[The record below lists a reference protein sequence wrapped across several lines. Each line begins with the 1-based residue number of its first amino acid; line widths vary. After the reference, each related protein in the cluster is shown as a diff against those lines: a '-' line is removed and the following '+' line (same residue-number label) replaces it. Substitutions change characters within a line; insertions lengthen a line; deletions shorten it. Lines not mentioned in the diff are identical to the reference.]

1 MRQLLKLSK
10 LEKSAPMEE
19 DGQECGSSWAMALE
33 QGCAQMLFFQHFV
46 RLAHAHAECAIAL
59 PYLVGS
65 VLKAG
70 RGKAEIEMQGQG

>member
-1 MRQLLKLSK
+1 MRQLLKLSQ

-19 DGQECGSSWAMALE
+19 DGQECGSSWATALE
-33 QGCAQMLFFQHFV
+33 KGCAQTLFFQHFV

-59 PYLVGS
+59 PHLVWS

-70 RGKAEIEMQGQG
+70 RGKAEMEMQGQG